1 MENPQDQHETTDAP
15 VTEGATAS
23 QGGPTPAD
31 TRTPAADQSRAVA
44 VVERQRLIATSDVA
58 LWDSAAFEHMNRVG
72 VVMAQSGLMSPTFS
86 DGVDPKGL
94 VARCVMVAN
103 LAREVGANPLML
115 LQTCSI
121 ISNKLHLEG
130 KAVAAIIASRTGVK
144 LAHRFGVWN
153 EQTGRLNFPP
163 LIQAEDLQ
171 GQPQTNHAGE
181 PVMIADPAF
190 FDGCGDLLGVRTFD
204 PADPERYVEGYV
216 RAWRTTRKNNPWEN
230 PANWRRQ
237 LRYRGAPEWA
247 RAYEPGAVLGFYS
260 EADGLGADNEFMD
273 TDAVDVTTDSPSPRG
288 GKKRALRDKAQGK
301 GQEGDQGFDR
311 AHVASETAQATQAAS
326 QGSGAAEETP
336 HNPETGEVIEPTAP
350 REGEEG
356 HTPAAEDEV
365 MDAEF
370 TEVGEG
376 EGEPTGE
383 ATTPAADAEPGF
395 THDMED
401 DEDDI
406 PEAMLAQAASLARM
420 SPLDEEEDAILERL
434 IAADEAGE
442 TITAGH
448 AEVGEQYLI
457 AGEVPGEDGRRLTY
471 KDGERFSGKKDIS
484 GLKFY
489 AIHAPLKVEEEQ
501 PETPAAPEPEAPAA
515 EETQPQDDTFLGR
528 MARMSS
534 WLQIKAA
541 VAELNKTTDWMGASP
556 TDQDEL
562 RRHIWEQVL
571 RVKKDHKDP
580 VDHALDVTA
589 FGLWIATQKGRDGA
603 DAVEGTF
610 NVLKASE
617 AWGKLKPAQHEVLE
631 ARVAAKLK
639 SLRG

>member
-1 MENPQDQHETTDAP
+1 MDNSQHETADAP
-15 VTEGATAS
+15 ATEGATGAPPQQDTAS
-23 QGGPTPAD
+23 PTQDA
-31 TRTPAADQSRAVA
+31 SRAVA
-44 VVERQRLIATSDVA
+44 VVPKQRLIATSNVA
-58 LWDSAAFEHMNRVG
+58 IWDSAAFEHMGRVG
-72 VVMAQSGLMSPTFS
+72 VVMAESGLMSETFS
-86 DGVDPKGL
+86 KGVERAA
-94 VARCVMVAN
+94 VIARCVMVAN

-115 LQTCSI
+115 LQTASI

-130 KAVAAIIASRTGVK
+130 KAVSAIITARTGVK
-144 LAHRFGVWN
+144 LAYRFGVWN
-153 EQTGRLNFPP
+153 PELEELEFPET
-163 LIQAEDLQ
+163 QQDA
-171 GQPQTNHAGE
+171 
-181 PVMIADPAF
+181 AF
-190 FDGCGDLLGVRTFD
+190 FRGAGLRLGVR
-204 PADPERYVEGYV
+204 ASDPEDPDRFVDGYV
-216 RAWRTTRKNNPWEN
+216 GLWKTTRTGSPWTD

-237 LRYRGAPEWA
+237 LRYRAAPEWA
-247 RAYEPGAVLGFYS
+247 RAYEPGAVLGFMS
-260 EADGLGADNEFMD
+260 DADGLEENEF
-273 TDAVDVTTDSPSPRG
+273 TDANAQDVTDSPSPRG
-288 GKKRALRDKAQGK
+288 GKRRNLRDKAQGK

-311 AHVASETAQATQAAS
+311 AHVASETAQATEAAS
-326 QGSGAAEETP
+326 QGAGAAEETP
-336 HNPETGEVIEPTAP
+336 HNPETGEVIEP
-350 REGEEG
+350 GQ
-356 HTPAAEDEV
+356 EDV
-365 MDAEF
+365 VDAEF
-370 TEVGEG
+370 TDAAADEAE
-376 EGEPTGE
+376 ELAAAHADAAGEPQ
-383 ATTPAADAEPGF
+383 ADAEPGF

-457 AGEVPGEDGRRLTY
+457 AGEAPGEDGRRLTY

-528 MARMSS
+528 MARMTS

-556 TDQDEL
+556 ADQDEL